1 MRENQIA
8 RVATLVVFAALFLVT
23 SNGQAQAPAG
33 LAAVRVASGL
43 SAPIFVTAPAGD
55 YNRLFIVQLNGQI
68 KILNLAS
75 GLVNSAPFVS
85 IAVGAAGE
93 QGLLGLAF
101 DPEYATNGKFYVH
114 YDADVG
120 QGVTHVTQY
129 QVSANPDLADTT
141 PANIKTLFTVTQPQ
155 TNHNGGWIGFSPR
168 ANDDHNLYIA
178 LGDGG
183 NADDADGGVGHHEPG
198 GNAQWDQ
205 TLLGKMLRIHV
216 DPATGTYSIPANNP
230 FAGSSPPVMEEIW
243 LLGLRNPFRDSFDRL
258 TGRMFIGD
266 VGQDTREE
274 VDVQL
279 PSNPG
284 GGENYGWRDR
294 EGFIQNPT
302 YATATPTP
310 TPVPPRVDPI
320 FDYPRTNSG
329 APSPI
334 SGRTVVGGYVYRGKQ
349 IPQLQGTYVFGD
361 YLGPSDAPGGRIHTL
376 NFDGTNSSNPQ
387 NITGQLFPTS
397 VGNFSLSAPAGF
409 GEDAN
414 GEIYICDI
422 NTGDVFRI
430 VPTTPNV
437 KIDNVSKNG
446 NPFVL
451 HGIGVPFT
459 SVTVQSTGNLT
470 QAFGSPVSVPVIG
483 DGTFQFIDPNP
494 SSPRFYR
501 VVYP

>member
-1 MRENQIA
+1 
-8 RVATLVVFAALFLVT
+8 
-23 SNGQAQAPAG
+23 
-33 LAAVRVASGL
+33 
-43 SAPIFVTAPAGD
+43 
-55 YNRLFIVQLNGQI
+55 
-68 KILNLAS
+68 
-75 GLVNSAPFVS
+75 
-85 IAVGAAGE
+85 
-93 QGLLGLAF
+93 
-101 DPEYATNGKFYVH
+101 
-114 YDADVG
+114 
-120 QGVTHVTQY
+120 
-129 QVSANPDLADTT
+129 
-141 PANIKTLFTVTQPQ
+141 
-155 TNHNGGWIGFSPR
+155 
-168 ANDDHNLYIA
+168 
-178 LGDGG
+178 
-183 NADDADGGVGHHEPG
+183 
-198 GNAQWDQ
+198 
-205 TLLGKMLRIHV
+205 
-216 DPATGTYSIPANNP
+216 
-230 FAGSSPPVMEEIW
+230 
-243 LLGLRNPFRDSFDRL
+243 
-258 TGRMFIGD
+258 
-266 VGQDTREE
+266 
-274 VDVQL
+274 L
-279 PSNPG
+279 PSNLG

-376 NFDGTNSSNPQ
+376 NFDGTNAFNPQ

-451 HGIGVPFT
+451 RGIGVPFT

-483 DGTFQFIDPNP
+483 DGTFQFTDPNP